1 LKNLIQFELFKIFSK
16 WRTYTGF
23 IVIGLL
29 VVVIQLVMGVEGQN
43 FIDAATSSMK
53 SNFDFQGD
61 LLNAYMINR
70 IILQTLIVWVPF
82 LITLVAGD
90 MLAGEA
96 SLGTY
101 RLLLIRPAS
110 RLQVISAKYI
120 SGIIYTFVFMVWI
133 VLLSLGLGILSFGT
147 GDMIVIGNSIL
158 IIPENDVFWRYMLAY
173 GIATLSMMVVFT
185 VAFTFS
191 AFVQNSL
198 GPIFTTMGL
207 VIGFS
212 ILNVFNTGILEYI
225 NPILFTTYTNSWKLL
240 FENPLNFN
248 NIYLALSVLFVH
260 IVVLLLITFTYFNK
274 KDISS

>member
-1 LKNLIQFELFKIFSK
+1 MKNLIQFELFKIFSK